1 MTIWLLALILM
12 ASLAGIGYRQGAI
25 RVGIS
30 LVGIL
35 FAALLAV
42 PLAKLVVPAIRAMG
56 VSNPVYLWALG
67 PFVIFCLILTVFKV
81 SALAVHQK
89 VDVYYKYKAG
99 DLRLALWERINARL
113 GLCLGLVNGL
123 VYLIL
128 ISYVIH
134 IFSYWTVQISSPDE
148 NPRLIR
154 ILNQMG
160 RDLHKTGMARV
171 ARSIDRLKN
180 SYYDSADVAGL
191 VFRNPLLEAR
201 VTRYPGFI
209 SLGLRPEFQALGADA
224 EFSNL
229 RLQQKPIKELMA
241 HPTLATIANDP
252 ATLREIW
259 TTVQP
264 DLHDFSNFLWT
275 AKSEKYDEPILG
287 KWTFSP
293 GGTVLALRR
302 DKPKLPVSE
311 LAKLRRFLA
320 DRFAKTTLIA
330 APNGQ
335 LSLKNV
341 PQIKPL
347 QPGVPPS
354 VEFQSFE
361 GKWAGAAGQY
371 DLEISGAGDKKTGRI
386 ENTRLAVPLEGFTIV
401 FEKED

>member
-12 ASLAGIGYRQGAI
+12 GSLAGVGYRQGAI

-42 PLAKLVVPAIRAMG
+42 PMGKLVVPALRAFG
-56 VSNPVYLWALG
+56 VANPVYLWALG
-67 PFVIFCLILTVFKV
+67 PFVIFVILLIIFKV
-81 SALAVHQK
+81 SALAIHTK

-134 IFSYWTVQISSPDE
+134 VFSYWTVQISSPDD
-148 NPRLIR
+148 NPRIVR

-171 ARSIDRLKN
+171 AGSIDRLKN

-209 SLGLRPEFQALGADA
+209 SLGLQPKFQALGADA
-224 EFSNL
+224 EFSNF

-241 HPTLATIANDP
+241 QPSMAAIVNDP
-252 ATLREIW
+252 DLLREIW
-259 TTVQP
+259 KTAQP

-275 AKSEKYDEPILG
+275 AKSGKYDEPILG
-287 KWTFSP
+287 RWTFSLS
-293 GGTVLALRR
+293 GTALALRR
-302 DKPKLPVSE
+302 DNPKIAVSE
-311 LAKLRRFLA
+311 LAKRRRLVA
-320 DRFAKTTLIA
+320 DVFAKTTLIA

-335 LSLKNV
+335 LALKNV
-341 PQIKPL
+341 PQIKPP

-354 VEFQSFE
+354 ADMQSFE
-361 GKWAGAAGQY
+361 GKWTGAANQY
-371 DLEISGAGDKKTGRI
+371 ELEIGSADKKTGRI
-386 ENTRLAVPLEGFTIV
+386 ENTRLSVPLQGFTIV